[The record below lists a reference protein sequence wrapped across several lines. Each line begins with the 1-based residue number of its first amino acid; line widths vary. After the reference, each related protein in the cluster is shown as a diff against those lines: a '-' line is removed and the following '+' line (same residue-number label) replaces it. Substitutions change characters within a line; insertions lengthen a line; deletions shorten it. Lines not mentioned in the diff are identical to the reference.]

1 MDENIREKGRAK
13 EEVKEEELLQ
23 LVLFK
28 LGEEEFGVNILQ
40 AREIEKLDQGL
51 TRVPKAPPFVEGV
64 INLRGEII
72 PIVDLRKRF
81 GLTIPPLGYD
91 SRVIIVE
98 VRGALVGMLV
108 DAVVEVIRI
117 PVSAVEPPPPITRG
131 VDAQYLAGVAKVGD
145 RLIVLLNLDRAL
157 SPEESQELA
166 EAELGDK

>member
-1 MDENIREKGRAK
+1 MEENLLEQRKEQREAR
-13 EEVKEEELLQ
+13 EELIQ

-81 GLTIPPLGYD
+81 GLTLPPVGYD

-98 VRGALVGMLV
+98 VRGAPVGMLV
-108 DAVVEVIRI
+108 DAVVEVIRV
-117 PVSAVEPPPPITRG
+117 PVSAVEPPPPITKG
-131 VDAQYLAGVAKVGD
+131 VESQYLAGVAKVD
-145 RLIVLLNLDRAL
+145 NRLIVLLNLDRAL

-166 EAELGDK
+166 EAELGDE

>member
-1 MDENIREKGRAK
+1 MKQK
-13 EEVKEEELLQ
+13 EEIKEELIQ

-51 TRVPKAPPFVEGV
+51 TRVPKAPSFVEGV

-81 GLTIPPLGYD
+81 GLTLPPLGYD

-98 VRGALVGMLV
+98 VQEALVGMLV

-117 PVSAVEPPPPITRG
+117 PVSAVEPPPPITKG
-131 VDAQYLAGVAKVGD
+131 VESQYLSGVAKIGE
-145 RLIVLLNLDRAL
+145 RLIVLLNLERAL
-157 SPEESQELA
+157 SPEESKELA
-166 EAELGDK
+166 EADLGE

>member
-1 MDENIREKGRAK
+1 MEENIREKKREK
-13 EEVKEEELLQ
+13 EEGREELLQ

-81 GLTIPPLGYD
+81 GLTLPPLAMIHG
-91 SRVIIVE
+91 
-98 VRGALVGMLV
+98 
-108 DAVVEVIRI
+108 
-117 PVSAVEPPPPITRG
+117 
-131 VDAQYLAGVAKVGD
+131 
-145 RLIVLLNLDRAL
+145 
-157 SPEESQELA
+157 
-166 EAELGDK
+166 

>member
-1 MDENIREKGRAK
+1 MKKKEEIRE
-13 EEVKEEELLQ
+13 ELIQ

-51 TRVPKAPPFVEGV
+51 TRVPKAPSFVEGV

-81 GLTIPPLGYD
+81 GLTLPPLGYD

-98 VRGALVGMLV
+98 IG
-108 DAVVEVIRI
+108 
-117 PVSAVEPPPPITRG
+117 
-131 VDAQYLAGVAKVGD
+131 
-145 RLIVLLNLDRAL
+145 RA
-157 SPEESQELA
+157 SCRERV
-166 EAELGDK
+166 

>member
-1 MDENIREKGRAK
+1 MEENIREKGKER
-13 EEVKEEELLQ
+13 EEVRDEELLQ
-23 LVLFK
+23 LVLFR
-28 LGEEEFGVNILQ
+28 LGDEEFGVNILQ

-81 GLTIPPLGYD
+81 GLTLPPLGYD

-98 VRGALVGMLV
+98 VRGAPVGMLV
-108 DAVVEVIRI
+108 DAVVEIIRI
-117 PVSAVEPPPPITRG
+117 PDSADDPPPPLTKGI
-131 VDAQYLAGVAKVGD
+131 DAQYLAGVAKVGD
-145 RLIVLLNLDRAL
+145 RLIVLLNLDKAL

-166 EAELGDK
+166 EAELGDA

>member
-1 MDENIREKGRAK
+1 MEENLLEQRK
-13 EEVKEEELLQ
+13 EQGEAREELIQ

-81 GLTIPPLGYD
+81 GLTLPPVGYD

-98 VRGALVGMLV
+98 VRGAPVGMLV
-108 DAVVEVIRI
+108 DAVVEVIRV
-117 PVSAVEPPPPITRG
+117 PVSAVEPPPPITKG
-131 VDAQYLAGVAKVGD
+131 VESQYLAGVAKVGD
-145 RLIVLLNLDRAL
+145 RLIVLLNLDKAL

-166 EAELGDK
+166 EAELGDA

>member
-1 MDENIREKGRAK
+1 MREK
-13 EEVKEEELLQ
+13 EEVREELIQ

-51 TRVPKAPPFVEGV
+51 TRVPKAPSFVEGV

-81 GLTIPPLGYD
+81 GLTLPPLGYD

-98 VRGALVGMLV
+98 VDGALVGMLV
-108 DAVVEVIRI
+108 DAVEEVIRI
-117 PVSAVEPPPPITRG
+117 PASAVEPPPPITKG
-131 VDAQYLAGVAKVGD
+131 VDSQYVSGVAKVGD
-145 RLIVLLNLDRAL
+145 RLIVLLNLERAL
-157 SPEESQELA
+157 SPEESKELA
-166 EAELGDK
+166 EADLSE

>member
-1 MDENIREKGRAK
+1 MREK
-13 EEVKEEELLQ
+13 EEIREELLQ

-51 TRVPKAPPFVEGV
+51 TRVPKAPSFVEGV

-81 GLTIPPLGYD
+81 GLTLPPLGYD

-98 VRGALVGMLV
+98 VQGALVGMLV

-117 PVSAVEPPPPITRG
+117 PVSAVEPPPPITKG
-131 VDAQYLAGVAKVGD
+131 VDSQYLSGVAKVGE
-145 RLIVLLNLDRAL
+145 RLIVLLNLERAL
-157 SPEESQELA
+157 SPEESKELA
-166 EAELGDK
+166 EADLSE